1 MTGSPGFGIAMI
13 GDRINPGFKSTREL
27 LDNEDMAG
35 VQALAVKQVEA
46 GAFALDVT
54 IGPRG
59 STDFDYLAKVVR
71 AIQEAV
77 PVQLCFDSPSA
88 QVQEVCFK
96 AYDRAR
102 GGPALINSITEQR
115 WDIMDL
121 YKDYGPFQVIVMASE
136 RMEDGIAK
144 QNKTA
149 DEIAST
155 AKRAA
160 LRLQNDYGMPL
171 NDIYIDISV
180 SAVVADTNGLHRA
193 TLDAVRMLHTDPQLK
208 GLHIMGGLTNI
219 GQQLPP
225 KGSGRIGPEA
235 VARVRVPHFGG
246 AARLRHHPVYAVAQ
260 LPAAAGRQLRAQ
272 SVQEYPRAD
281 RQQRAARRAQA
292 LPRLGFKIGGSS
304 ATASSADGVGRLW
317 RSADAMVLI
326 NSIVTV
332 IGPTPPG
339 TGVI

>member
-1 MTGSPGFGIAMI
+1 MTESVVTNLPGFNIAMI
-13 GDRINPGFKSTREL
+13 GDRINPGFKSTKAL
-27 LDNEDMAG
+27 LDAEDLAG
-35 VQALAVKQVEA
+35 VQALAVRQVEA
-46 GAFALDVT
+46 GASALDVT

-59 STDFDYLAKVVR
+59 STDFEYLAKVVR

-77 PVQLCFDSPSA
+77 PVSLCFDSPSA

-115 WDIMDL
+115 WEIMDL
-121 YKDYGPFQVIVMASE
+121 YKNYGPFRVIVMASE

-149 DEIAST
+149 AEIAST

-160 LRLQNDYGMPL
+160 LRLQSDYGMPL
-171 NDIYIDISV
+171 NDIYIDVSV

-225 KGSGRIGPEA
+225 KAADGSDLKLMLECAFLTLA
-235 VARVRVPHFGG
+235 VPLGFD
-246 AARLRHHPVYAVAQ
+246 AVLATPWRALKP
-260 LPAAAGRQLRAQ
+260 LPDDNYVLKAYKNILEQTGSNALRA
-272 SVQEYPRAD
+272 VRKLYRA
-281 RQQRAARRAQA
+281 
-292 LPRLGFKIGGSS
+292 
-304 ATASSADGVGRLW
+304 
-317 RSADAMVLI
+317 
-326 NSIVTV
+326 
-332 IGPTPPG
+332 
-339 TGVI
+339 

>member
-1 MTGSPGFGIAMI
+1 VTSLPGFGIGMI
-13 GDRINPGFKSTREL
+13 GDRINPGFKSTKAL
-27 LDNEDMAG
+27 LDAEDLAG

-46 GAFALDVT
+46 GASALDVT

-59 STDFDYLAKVVR
+59 STDFEYLAKVVR

-77 PVQLCFDSPSA
+77 PVSLCFDSPSA

-115 WDIMDL
+115 WEIMDL
-121 YKDYGPFQVIVMASE
+121 YKNYGPFKVIVMASE

-160 LRLQNDYGMPL
+160 LRLQNDYGMAL
-171 NDIYIDISV
+171 DDIYIDISV

-193 TLDAVRMLHTDPQLK
+193 TLDAIRMLHTDPKLP

-225 KGSGRIGPEA
+225 KAADGSDLKLLLECAFLTLA
-235 VARVRVPHFGG
+235 VPLGFDTILCTPWRNYHTLPDDNYVL
-246 AARLRHHPVYAVAQ
+246 AAYKNIIEQTGSNA
-260 LPAAAGRQLRAQ
+260 LRA
-272 SVQEYPRAD
+272 VRKLY
-281 RQQRAARRAQA
+281 RR
-292 LPRLGFKIGGSS
+292 
-304 ATASSADGVGRLW
+304 
-317 RSADAMVLI
+317 
-326 NSIVTV
+326 
-332 IGPTPPG
+332 
-339 TGVI
+339 

>member
-1 MTGSPGFGIAMI
+1 MTSLPGFGIGMI
-13 GDRINPGFKSTREL
+13 GDRINPGFKSTKAL
-27 LDNEDMAG
+27 LDAEDLAG

-46 GAFALDVT
+46 GASALDVT

-59 STDFDYLAKVVR
+59 STDFEYLAKVVR

-77 PVQLCFDSPSA
+77 PVSLCFDSPSA
-88 QVQEVCFK
+88 QVQEVCLK
-96 AYDRAR
+96 AYDRVR

-115 WDIMDL
+115 WEIMNL
-121 YKDYGPFQVIVMASE
+121 HKNYGPFKVIVMASE

-160 LRLQNDYGMPL
+160 LRLQNDYGIAL
-171 NDIYIDISV
+171 DDIYIDISV

-193 TLDAVRMLHTDPQLK
+193 TLDAIRMLHTDPKLP

-225 KGSGRIGPEA
+225 KAADGSDLKLSLECAFLTLA
-235 VARVRVPHFGG
+235 VPLGFDTILCTPWRNYNP
-246 AARLRHHPVYAVAQ
+246 
-260 LPAAAGRQLRAQ
+260 LPDDNYVLDAYKNILQQTGSNALRA
-272 SVQEYPRAD
+272 VRKLY
-281 RQQRAARRAQA
+281 RR
-292 LPRLGFKIGGSS
+292 
-304 ATASSADGVGRLW
+304 
-317 RSADAMVLI
+317 
-326 NSIVTV
+326 
-332 IGPTPPG
+332 
-339 TGVI
+339 